1 MKVLLL
7 VTMLNS
13 TVMAA
18 ETAAKATKAT
28 KTETAP
34 MGVSGVIISV
44 KGMVCSFC
52 AQGIEKKLKAF
63 KEVKSVEVDLDTKKV
78 NVQFVA
84 GQTVATEKLQETI
97 KNSGYDV
104 TDIQILRPQQ

>member
-1 MKVLLL
+1 MKVFLL
-7 VTMLNS
+7 VMMLNA
-13 TVMAA
+13 TAMAA
-18 ETAAKATKAT
+18 EPATKAT
-28 KTETAP
+28 KTETAAMP
-34 MGVSGVIISV
+34 TSGVIISV

-63 KEVKSVEVDLDTKKV
+63 KEVKSVNVDLDTKKV

-104 TDIQILRPQQ
+104 TDIKILGAQQ

>member
-1 MKVLLL
+1 MKLFLLILVLNA
-7 VTMLNS
+7 TA
-13 TVMAA
+13 MAA
-18 ETAAKATKAT
+18 EPAAKAT
-28 KTETAP
+28 KTETAAMP
-34 MGVSGVIISV
+34 ANGVIISV

-63 KEVKSVEVDLDTKKV
+63 KEVKSVDVDLDTKKV

-84 GQTVATEKLQETI
+84 GQTVPAEKLQETI

-104 TDIQILRPQQ
+104 TDIKILGPQQ